1 MDSLSLSGRQI
12 PPLAGCA
19 LSSTHL
25 EKSRKIPIPLEY
37 PTSQF
42 DSHFERFK

>member
-1 MDSLSLSGRQI
+1 MNSLSLSLEDKF
-12 PPLAGCA
+12 PLWLSGA

-37 PTSQF
+37 PTS
-42 DSHFERFK
+42 